1 MITVKLI
8 GGLGN
13 QMFQYALYRALELK
27 GREVCLDDYTYFN
40 RQSPPPHLVYHLD
53 IFGLKYRKMDPDKM
67 PAFLI
72 DPKSLLFRV
81 AHKYNCGLR
90 YYFEKEA
97 SKFDPDVFSPR
108 NANKYFEGYWQTDKY
123 FEEYKKELKKDFSYI
138 GEWSEDN
145 LQYRKMMENSNSVSL
160 HIRRGDYLKI
170 AHAVGNICTEEYY
183 RNAIQYIKQQIEKP
197 SFFIF
202 SNDLE
207 WCKSFFNDNDNVVF
221 VEGNDV
227 EHSYMDMILMTF
239 CKHHVIANSSFSWWG
254 AWLAPEG
261 GITIAPSKWYQKAS
275 TPDIWCKDWIKMD

>member
-90 YYFEKEA
+90 YYFEKEE
-97 SKFDPDVFSPR
+97 SKFDSDVFLPQ
-108 NANKYFEGYWQTDKY
+108 NANKYFEGYWQTEKY
-123 FEEYKKELKKDFSYI
+123 FDSFKNEIKKDFHYN
-138 GEWSEDN
+138 GEWSQKNIE
-145 LQYRKMMENSNSVSL
+145 YRHSMETSESISL
-160 HIRRGDYLKI
+160 HIRRGDYLK
-170 AHAVGNICTEEYY
+170 HSVYTGICTEEYY
-183 RNAIQYIKQQIEKP
+183 KHAIEYIKGHVTNP
-197 SFFIF
+197 VFFIF

-207 WCKSFFNDNDNVVF
+207 WCKSFFGKDDNVVF

-227 EHSYMDMILMTF
+227 EHSYMDMILMTY

-254 AWLAPEG
+254 SWLSPEG
-261 GITIAPSKWYQKAS
+261 GITIAPSKWYQNTE
-275 TPDIWCKDWIKMD
+275 TPDIWCEGWIKMD